1 MNMYTF
7 SSFKGNKEPHIYF
20 PAIWFS
26 VHGQM
31 TEEGSSG
38 LELVMKLPLMFYIS
52 TLTSM
57 GCTLL
62 LILICAFRNLRRQS
76 VKNRGEFTSV
86 SSSERGSGNTS
97 KSTSNEDISVKDP
110 SEKELFVTV
119 SPIIKNNEE
128 NLLNLL

>member
-1 MNMYTF
+1 
-7 SSFKGNKEPHIYF
+7 
-20 PAIWFS
+20 
-26 VHGQM
+26 M

-62 LILICAFRNLRRQS
+62 LLLICACRNLRRQS

-110 SEKELFVTV
+110 SEKRIFCI
-119 SPIIKNNEE
+119 SQSYNQKQ
-128 NLLNLL
+128 